1 MAVARRAA
9 RDPETLSL
17 RQLNRALLARQLLLK
32 RARIDVVTAIERL
45 GALQAQ
51 WPRAPY
57 VGLWSRL
64 QRFDREDLEA
74 ALRDRRVVKATLMR
88 GTLHLASAADY
99 PSYSVAAT
107 EARRALW
114 TSTQRQ
120 LLRMMARSIPEAKRY
135 VAAGGTGITD
145 AGKMHEALLRHAAS
159 PRSREDLIDLMAR
172 RNKIP
177 PEVATHLVWNFVA
190 AHGMLVHVPESGFFA
205 TNRAGDV
212 VAARV
217 ALPGMTVPDLATAA
231 ESTVRRYLAAFGPAT
246 VDDISSWTSMR
257 TPPIREAI
265 ARLGARVATFRDDR
279 GRTLYDLTAAPRPAE
294 DEPAP
299 PRFLPKWDSTLLA
312 YTPVERVRIL
322 PERHR
327 ATVIIK
333 NGDIA
338 QTFLVDG
345 MVAGTWAVERT
356 GSAAVMA
363 LAPLGRLAR
372 ADKAAL
378 LEEGER
384 LARFIVPD
392 ARSYGARA

>member
-1 MAVARRAA
+1 
-9 RDPETLSL
+9 
-17 RQLNRALLARQLLLK
+17 
-32 RARIDVVTAIERL
+32 VTAIERL

-145 AGKMHEALLRHAAS
+145 AAKMHEALLRHAAS

-363 LAPLGRLAR
+363 LAPLRRLAR